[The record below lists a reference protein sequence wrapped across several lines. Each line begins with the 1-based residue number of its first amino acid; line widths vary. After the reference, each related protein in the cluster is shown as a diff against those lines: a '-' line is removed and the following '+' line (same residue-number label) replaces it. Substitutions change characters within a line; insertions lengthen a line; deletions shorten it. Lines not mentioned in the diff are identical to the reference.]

1 MSFHHPAQAFH
12 TELCRILIQQYYHC
26 FNYFANSD
34 LTIIITTIWCM
45 SQKVWGFMHQTA
57 SPTCIKARQ
66 SLSKWDES
74 LLRRSFARFRLK
86 VNSSTFQVIFFKF
99 YEYLWLYLY
108 VFSILF
114 LWLYEWLVSTFY
126 KTKRCKP
133 KLCFKYI
140 ELLFLTCKIIFREK
154 RASGKPQWSCPHLY
168 QPPWELCRAWQ

>member
-1 MSFHHPAQAFH
+1 MAIDRNFRQFSKFWVLMAVHCNFEQFPKHLEPAMTFHHPAQTFH
-12 TELCRILIQQYYHC
+12 TELRRVLIQQYHHY
-26 FNYFANSD
+26 FNYFPNSN
-34 LTIIITTIWCM
+34 LIIIITTIRCM

-57 SPTCIKARQ
+57 PPTCIKARQ

-114 LWLYEWLVSTFY
+114 LWLYE
-126 KTKRCKP
+126 
-133 KLCFKYI
+133 
-140 ELLFLTCKIIFREK
+140 
-154 RASGKPQWSCPHLY
+154 
-168 QPPWELCRAWQ
+168 

>member
-1 MSFHHPAQAFH
+1 MAVHCNFEQFPKHLEPAMSFHHPAQALH
-12 TELCRILIQQYYHC
+12 TELSRVLIHQYYHY
-26 FNYFANSD
+26 FNHFANSNV
-34 LTIIITTIWCM
+34 IKIITTIRCM

-114 LWLYEWLVSTFY
+114 LWLYE
-126 KTKRCKP
+126 
-133 KLCFKYI
+133 
-140 ELLFLTCKIIFREK
+140 
-154 RASGKPQWSCPHLY
+154 
-168 QPPWELCRAWQ
+168 

>member
-1 MSFHHPAQAFH
+1 MHWNFRQFSKFWVLMAVHCNLGRFPKHLEPAMSFHHPAQAFH
-12 TELCRILIQQYYHC
+12 TELSRVLIQQYYYH
-26 FNYFANSD
+26 FNYFANSN
-34 LTIIITTIWCM
+34 LIIIITTIRCM

-114 LWLYEWLVSTFY
+114 LWLYE
-126 KTKRCKP
+126 
-133 KLCFKYI
+133 
-140 ELLFLTCKIIFREK
+140 
-154 RASGKPQWSCPHLY
+154 
-168 QPPWELCRAWQ
+168 